1 MKNRNKAENI
11 PRNKEVKK
19 LIHVIDEILP
29 NTYVVVGYTA
39 IDEEQ
44 EALYIKDRETG
55 KHFEIKVSES
65 E

>member
-1 MKNRNKAENI
+1 MKKETNKD
-11 PRNKEVKK
+11 VKK
-19 LIHVIDEILP
+19 LIHAIDEMLP
-29 NTYVVVGYTA
+29 NNYVVVGYTA